1 MPETH
6 QALLY
11 DKTAGT
17 HVLVELGKTLDGYTV
32 QDIDEDEVT
41 LEADG
46 GTEIVLVAPEWRHRA
61 DREDDRAESAKPPVK
76 PAAPQ
81 DPYAAPAPQDPYA
94 QPAVRVVEA
103 PAAAPATAAA
113 PAPVPTVSAAS
124 ASTTAVA
131 TAAPAPV
138 TTTPAPAPTATATAP
153 AQAPTV
159 TTGAP
164 APAPTV
170 TTAATAPAPTA
181 TPAVII
187 SIPPSATPAAPAAPP
202 TAAAIVAPAPAARAA
217 DSAAWSSTP
226 APPPSP
232 MPMLARADVNAALS
246 NFAKLAGSVHGS
258 FTADGAR
265 LDSIAADSLF
275 AKVGL
280 RAGDVITSVN
290 GQPLRSL
297 DDAATLYARA
307 PGMKAVTLAVVRAGK
322 PLGLRVV
329 IQ

>member
-41 LEADG
+41 LEADS
-46 GTEIVLVAPEWRHRA
+46 GTEIVLAAPEWRHRE
-61 DREDDRAESAKPPVK
+61 DRDDRDDRGDRVAAAKPAVK
-76 PAAPQ
+76 PAAAAPQ
-81 DPYAAPAPQDPYA
+81 DPYAAPGPQDPYA

-103 PAAAPATAAA
+103 PAAAPATPGA
-113 PAPVPTVSAAS
+113 PAPVPTVSAAP
-124 ASTTAVA
+124 APTTTVA
-131 TAAPAPV
+131 TAAPAP
-138 TTTPAPAPTATATAP
+138 TTATTAP
-153 AQAPTV
+153 AAAPM
-159 TTGAP
+159 
-164 APAPTV
+164 
-170 TTAATAPAPTA
+170 AA
-181 TPAVII
+181 PAVII
-187 SIPPSATPAAPAAPP
+187 SIPPSATPPAPAAV
-202 TAAAIVAPAPAARAA
+202 VAPAPAAVVAPAPAA
-217 DSAAWSSTP
+217 VVVAPAPVAVAVAAPPAPAANSAAWSSTP
-226 APPPSP
+226 AVAPAPS
-232 MPMLARADVNAALS
+232 PMLARADVNAALS

-265 LDSIAADSLF
+265 LDSIATDSLF
-275 AKVGL
+275 AKIGL
-280 RAGDVITSVN
+280 RAGDVIASVD

-322 PLGLRVV
+322 PLSLRVV